1 MAGICGGLMARGLS
15 PLEAARLGSY
25 AMGLAGQQCYEA
37 NGPGFM
43 PTDLGNF
50 ISKIFGNK

>member
-1 MAGICGGLMARGLS
+1 LS

-37 NGPGFM
+37 NGPGFI
-43 PTDLGNF
+43 PSDLGIF